1 MSILIDSHTSLLVQ
15 GITGRQG
22 EFHTEQMLDYGT
34 NIVAGVTP
42 GKGGQSVL
50 GVPVYDTVR
59 QAMAETEVNCSA
71 IFVPARFAP
80 DAVYEAVDAGIPL
93 IICLTEHIPVLDMIR
108 VRQYV
113 DDHDATLIG
122 PNCPGLI
129 TPAESK
135 VGIIPGDIVM
145 PGPVGVVS
153 RSGTLTYEV
162 VYALTERGI
171 GQSTC
176 IGIGGDPIHGL
187 GFIDILRLFEED
199 PQTEQVIMIG
209 EIGGTD
215 EERAAA
221 FIADHMTKPVAAF
234 IAGRTAPP
242 GRRMG
247 HAGAIVE
254 GGRGTAEDKIEA
266 LESAGVRVARHPEQI
281 VELISEKRAT

>member
-1 MSILIDSHTSLLVQ
+1 MSILIDADTRLVVQ

-22 EFHTEQMLDYGT
+22 EFHTKHMLEYGT

-42 GKGGQSVL
+42 GKGGEWVH
-50 GVPVYDTVR
+50 GVPVFNTVKK
-59 QAMAETEVNCSA
+59 AVEAKGANCSV

-80 DAVYEAVDAGIPL
+80 DAIYEAADADIPL
-93 IICLTEHIPVLDMIR
+93 VVCLTEGIPVLDMIK
-108 VRQYV
+108 VRAYLDRKGTRLV
-113 DDHDATLIG
+113 G
-122 PNCPGLI
+122 PNCPGMI
-129 TPAESK
+129 TPLDADSGAK
-135 VGIIPGDIVM
+135 VGIIPADIVQ

-162 VYALTERGI
+162 VYALSERGI

-176 IGIGGDPIHGL
+176 VGIGGDPINGTS
-187 GFIDILRLFEED
+187 FIDVLRMFEED
-199 PQTEQVIMIG
+199 PDTERVVMIG
-209 EIGGTD
+209 EIGGND

-221 FIADHMTKPVAAF
+221 FISQHMSKPVTAF

-254 GGRGTAEDKIEA
+254 GDTGTAQGKIDA
-266 LESAGVRVARHPEQI
+266 LQAVGVRVAEHPEQI
-281 VELISEKRAT
+281 VELIA